1 MKRIISKRAYSKM
14 LNLIS
19 RFLDLL
25 MVLGIF
31 VLVDLVN
38 KIAISSSLF
47 SLNFYRK
54 LNPLLGY
61 LNLIGVKVD
70 YNALKALIIFAGFG
84 LVQLVSFYL
93 VKLYKKE
100 ISYLNFDELRRL
112 IKGLLLGFI
121 LNLSLILAFNLEKL
135 ILNYFYFA
143 YLVLI
148 PALFLQKYFLYW
160 MIKSNYLKG
169 KWVKNVLIYD
179 ACPTGRT
186 LMKKLFEAPQL
197 GYKPIGFIDEKYK
210 AGTLI
215 DTKSDETKARIPVLG
230 ALKDFNDLI
239 NNYKIEQLFVATPAI
254 KPGDLKRINHL
265 TKKYGVPFKLIPNI
279 IGESLYNISVDYVSG
294 IPVMET
300 KKSRLNFY
308 NAILKRAFDVVI
320 AVLTII
326 FFAPVYLLITL
337 LIKSESKGPVIFKQ
351 KRIGLNGQAFVMY
364 KFRSMKL
371 NAPKYATTPKDGS
384 DKRITKIGK
393 FLRKTSLDELPQ
405 FFNVLK
411 GNMSIVGPRPEMP
424 FIVERYNN
432 IQTQR
437 LTVKPGITGIWQ
449 VTADRNRPIHENLDY
464 DFYYINNQSILLD
477 LVVIFRTV
485 WFGVF
490 GLKGV

>member
-1 MKRIISKRAYSKM
+1 MERIISKRTYSRII
-14 LNLIS
+14 NLIG
-19 RFLDLL
+19 RFSDLL
-25 MVLGIF
+25 MVIGVF

-38 KIAISSSLF
+38 KISISNSLF
-47 SLNFYRK
+47 SFNFYNK
-54 LNPLLGY
+54 LNPILGY
-61 LNLIGVKVD
+61 LNLVGVKVD
-70 YNALKALIIFAGFG
+70 YNELKALIIFFGFG
-84 LVQLVSFYL
+84 LVQLGCFYL

-100 ISYLNFDELRRL
+100 ISYLNFDEVRRL
-112 IKGLLLGFI
+112 IKGLLLGFV
-121 LNLSLILAFNLEKL
+121 LNLSLILAFNLEKV

-143 YLVLI
+143 YLILI
-148 PALFLQKYFLYW
+148 PVLFLQKYYLYW
-160 MIKSNYLKG
+160 TVKSNYLKG

-230 ALKDFNDLI
+230 TLKDFKTLI
-239 NNYKIEQLFVATPAI
+239 NEYRIEQLFVATPAI
-254 KPGDLKRINHL
+254 KPGDLKKINRL
-265 TKKYGVPFKLIPNI
+265 SEKYGIPFKLIPNI
-279 IGESLYNISVDYVSG
+279 IGESLYNISIDYVSG
-294 IPVMET
+294 IPVIEA
-300 KKSRLNFY
+300 KESKLNLY
-308 NAILKRAFDVVI
+308 NAILKRAFDILLAII
-320 AVLTII
+320 AII
-326 FFAPVYLLITL
+326 LFSPVYLLIAL
-337 LIKSESKGPVIFKQ
+337 LIKLESKGPVIFRQ
-351 KRIGLNGQAFVMY
+351 KRVGLFEKDFTMY

-371 NAPKYATTPKDGS
+371 NSPKYAKTPKDDS
-384 DKRITKIGK
+384 DNRITKIGK

-411 GNMSIVGPRPEMP
+411 GDMSIVGPRPEMP
-424 FIVERYNN
+424 FIVEKYNN
-432 IQTQR
+432 IQRQR

-490 GLKGV
+490 GLRGV